1 MLDVREV
8 CEGTEEVTDNLI
20 LEPGWLLVKHDTA
33 EETRTRLTFRE
44 SQPCS
49 TGVVIRGDLDLVG
62 KAIVWEPGRQWHYE
76 PSGKPHRVVHRGQ
89 VIAVLD
95 ATPVA
100 DPAQTNVPKA
110 KRAYTKTPIKQ
121 DTAIPV
127 EPVGACDNGV

>member
-49 TGVVIRGDLDLVG
+49 TGVVIRGDTDLVG

-76 PSGKPHRVVHRGQ
+76 PSGKPHRV
-89 VIAVLD
+89 AE
-95 ATPVA
+95 
-100 DPAQTNVPKA
+100 PAQTNVPKA